1 MSRNLMMAGQ
11 ILLAGIIYYL
21 FFAADHGPFR
31 VETLL
36 DRYYISRRVSRPVL
50 KQWAGIL
57 ILMFFFGAAIQIS
70 FSTVLTF
77 ILSADEAAASS
88 YDQAIAPLISM
99 EPDMVLYVGLLAP
112 VFEELCFRGL
122 AFSFLSW
129 ILLQIVR
136 ISDRGR
142 SKLSPDHF
150 LFFSAWIIANL
161 FQTLFFALYHENIYQ
176 RIYAFVIG
184 YFFGILVLVYRS
196 VVPGMMAHI
205 FVNLSG
211 FFIDVIFPPDLPK
224 GTKLILMTAGIL
236 TVSGILFKL
245 CRRQSLRSA

>member
-21 FFAADHGPFR
+21 FFAADHSAFR

-36 DRYYISRRVSRPVL
+36 DRYCINRRIDRPVG

-129 ILLQIVR
+129 ILLQIIR
-136 ISDRGR
+136 TSDRVA
-142 SKLSPDHF
+142 LPVW
-150 LFFSAWIIANL
+150 LIANL

-184 YFFGILVLVYRS
+184 YFFGVLVLVYRS

-224 GTKLILMTAGIL
+224 GTKLILMTVGIL